1 MRFRLEARQM
11 FRLAWPLAV
20 AEMGWMLMNFVD
32 LAMIGRV
39 GPSAMAAIAI
49 GNAIFI
55 AFGIIASGSLLSLDA
70 LVSQAY
76 GAGRIEDCHRY
87 LWAGL
92 AYTVPTSAVLIAAF

>member
-1 MRFRLEARQM
+1 MRFRTEARQM
-11 FRLAWPLAV
+11 FHLAWPLAV

-49 GNAIFI
+49 GNAVFI
-55 AFGIIASGSLLSLDA
+55 AFGIIASGLLLSLDA
-70 LVSQAY
+70 LVSQAF
-76 GAGRIEDCHRY
+76 GAGRTADCHRY

-92 AYTVPTSAVLIAAF
+92 AFCLPVSIL